1 MYSKKKLSNSINTYL
16 IGDIGNTEIKIFL
29 LNEKHKKTKK
39 ILLKTKLIS
48 KSYLNKNFNFLKKN
62 KIKNALFSS
71 VVPSA
76 YKQIKIFFEKKLNIL
91 CSELKE
97 RNFSKLV
104 KIKVNRSQVGSD
116 RLANAIS
123 IIDNRHNYIVVDFGT
138 ATTFDVIVKNI
149 YYGGVI
155 APGVSLSLNT
165 LIKKAS
171 MIPFINLSKISKV
184 VGTNTN
190 LAVKSGFYWGYLGLI
205 DNIILMIKK
214 QTKKPFKL
222 IFTGGLAYMFKNLK
236 KNKPIIKNDLTI
248 NGLLKI
254 IKEN

>member
-1 MYSKKKLSNSINTYL
+1 MKKKLIDSTKMYL

-29 LNEKHKKTKK
+29 LDNKFVKIKKIFLKTSLMSKKYMHKKLNILKKKK
-39 ILLKTKLIS
+39 IKL
-48 KSYLNKNFNFLKKN
+48 
-62 KIKNALFSS
+62 ALFSS

-76 YKQIKIFFEKKLNIL
+76 YKLISSFLKKKFNIS
-91 CSELKE
+91 CSELKNK
-97 RNFSKLV
+97 NFTRLV
-104 KIKVNRSQVGSD
+104 KLMVNRSQVGSD
-116 RLANAIS
+116 RIANAIS
-123 IIDNRHNYIVVDFGT
+123 VIDNRYNYIVVDFGT
-138 ATTFDVIVKNI
+138 ATTFDVIIKNK

-171 MIPFINLSKISKV
+171 LIPSINLSKVSKV

-190 LAVKSGFYWGYLGLI
+190 SAVKSGFYWGYLGLI

-222 IFTGGLAYMFKNLK
+222 IFTGGLAHMFKNLK
-236 KNKPIIKNDLTI
+236 KNKPIIKKDLTI
-248 NGLLKI
+248 DGLLKVLM
-254 IKEN
+254 KAN